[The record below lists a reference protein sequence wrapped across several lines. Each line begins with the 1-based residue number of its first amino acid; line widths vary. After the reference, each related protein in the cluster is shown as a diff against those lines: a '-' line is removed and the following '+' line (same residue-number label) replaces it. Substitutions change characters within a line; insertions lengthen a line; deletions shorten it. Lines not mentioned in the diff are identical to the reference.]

1 MPVMTGTKR
10 AKATALTSNKTS
22 IYGVVGGLA
31 PRTGRQ
37 GGRNIQMWS
46 ANNKIVIPR
55 DPGAAFCYMNH
66 NNLLSE
72 NPAGSGSINKT
83 LSNTPLH
90 RLGYHRP
97 KLNDCGKII
106 APGTNEICN
115 GPLPH
120 GPGTSIPLNAKFSL
134 GLSVAGQVG
143 PGTGLG
149 QNNATHYNY
158 PKIIGWWAWV
168 KATPVYTIQDPLPL
182 PAMEVWRDAS
192 NGVVPLPPTWGI
204 FNPPGLVF
212 SYPPFTLYGIYH
224 YPPGNRYIL
233 IIKHDTAGVNINDT
247 LTFQTMRIN
256 WFNAPSLMANSSV
269 DITEED
275 IQINQ
280 VIGPKLLNTLPT
292 PPGWHDIKDNV
303 KNRPEQGCGFG
314 IFALGIQPFS
324 PATQFWMASIFSHV
338 NGGADLPPGN
348 NPSNNQ
354 INITISIT

>member
-120 GPGTSIPLNAKFSL
+120 GPGTSISLSKTFTLAKVESPPFS
-134 GLSVAGQVG
+134 AGAG
-143 PGTGLG
+143 MGLG
-149 QNNATHYNY
+149 QNNEPSTGI
-158 PKIIGWWAWV
+158 PTLVGWYAWV
-168 KATPVYTIQDPLPL
+168 NSPGSPHTVTPPNPYEAMFSWQDPFKQPNIWLQSGRGGL
-182 PAMEVWRDAS
+182 GGFRYQEGSIYSLWYISYRQR
-192 NGVVPLPPTWGI
+192 TWE
-204 FNPPGLVF
+204 
-212 SYPPFTLYGIYH
+212 IYI
-224 YPPGNRYIL
+224 YY
-233 IIKHDTAGVNINDT
+233 
-247 LTFQTMRIN
+247 
-256 WFNAPSLMANSSV
+256 
-269 DITEED
+269 
-275 IQINQ
+275 
-280 VIGPKLLNTLPT
+280 
-292 PPGWHDIKDNV
+292 
-303 KNRPEQGCGFG
+303 
-314 IFALGIQPFS
+314 
-324 PATQFWMASIFSHV
+324 
-338 NGGADLPPGN
+338 
-348 NPSNNQ
+348 
-354 INITISIT
+354 